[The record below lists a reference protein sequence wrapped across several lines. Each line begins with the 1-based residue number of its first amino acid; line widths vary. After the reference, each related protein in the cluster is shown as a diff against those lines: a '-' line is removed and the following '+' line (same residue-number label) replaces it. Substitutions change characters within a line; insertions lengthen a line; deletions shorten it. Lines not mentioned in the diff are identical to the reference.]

1 MVNQISA
8 GQEAVS
14 LTIDVPRATLAKV
27 QRNLDRLPADV
38 KKSLSRNLVSA
49 LRGPAAKIVADF
61 PSAPM
66 SGMVPR
72 WGGVKSS
79 IRTNPASKN
88 GRAIAVI
95 GIAGETKNFN
105 RLVAITERAGSRTPG
120 LTPYGRVMTSTL
132 QQRYP
137 LVGKGGRFIWRSW
150 LKHRPEAVGGALKI
164 LNDFVSQYNRRGR

>member
-1 MVNQISA
+1 MSNQIMP

-14 LTIDVPRATLAKV
+14 LSVDIPRATITRVQRELNRLPVEVKKALAK
-27 QRNLDRLPADV
+27 D
-38 KKSLSRNLVSA
+38 
-49 LRGPAAKIVADF
+49 LRGALQGPASRIVADF

-72 WGGVKSS
+72 WGNVKAS
-79 IRTNPASKN
+79 IRTNPTAAD

-120 LTPYGRVMTSTL
+120 LTPYGRKMTSVL
-132 QQRYP
+132 QGRYP
-137 LVGKGGRFIWRSW
+137 LVGKGGRFIWKSW
-150 LKHRPEAVGGALKI
+150 LKHRPVAVGGAIKI
-164 LNDFVSQYNRRGR
+164 LNDFVLQYSRRGL